1 MITTIA
7 AMDDEKELRTV
18 MMDLMMEF
26 MDAIVTVSQELPLG
40 LVVLEVL
47 LQLPTLALRSS
58 VLLLKTSL
66 HQSQET
72 SYAIITDLESTLPQY
87 SLPG

>member
-1 MITTIA
+1 
-7 AMDDEKELRTV
+7 
-18 MMDLMMEF
+18 MEF
-26 MDAIVTVSQELPLG
+26 MDAIVTVSQELHLG